1 MGCGC
6 GVVYRNYSGGVE
18 IGFLSDY
25 KRDRCIKPLVI
36 AHLAAYEYK
45 REPEANTPACTHAP
59 AKRTRSHTCRPDGA
73 ITTAIGQA

>member
-25 KRDRCIKPLVI
+25 KRDRCIKPLVSGNTF
-36 AHLAAYEYK
+36 ALEKAG
-45 REPEANTPACTHAP
+45 RRSLTPAL
-59 AKRTRSHTCRPDGA
+59 PDPS
-73 ITTAIGQA
+73 QRYSR